1 MHDPPGAL
9 NRAEWIKF
17 LGTFFN
23 LDAEA
28 TAYFNGVVE
37 AYNATK
43 VIPRPKP

>member
-1 MHDPPGAL
+1 MRTGAL

-28 TAYFNGVVE
+28 TAYFNGVVQ

-43 VIPRPKP
+43 VCPVT